1 MLQAKSIRGR
11 QSAMVSIA
19 HRRRDVRLRAGAI
32 RAARTAVRTI
42 SRAATVQAYELA
54 MMAAV
59 AATLPLH
66 LVNGSD
72 PGRGPLP
79 AARAHTAANARPVL
93 LVHGFGGGKSSW
105 SVIAR
110 TLSARGLTVDAITYP
125 PFGTSV
131 ENVAERLVVEVERTL
146 SQTGAEQVHLVG
158 HSLGGV
164 VIAQAI
170 AGGRLTG
177 LVDTVVTLGSPFGG
191 SPWAR
196 LLPFGAI
203 VPALRENSPLLRRLA
218 SAPIPDDVRWVAFSA
233 ALDMIVPG
241 VRSIPAQARVETIT
255 VSGVGHLGMLLNRQV
270 VGRIAAA
277 LPA

>member
-1 MLQAKSIRGR
+1 MLQAKSTRGR
-11 QSAMVSIA
+11 QSAKVRVA
-19 HRRRDVRLRAGAI
+19 QRRRDIRLRAGAI
-32 RAARTAVRTI
+32 GAARAAIRTI

-59 AATLPLH
+59 AAMLPLH

-79 AARAHTAANARPVL
+79 GAYTAANARPVL

-105 SVIAR
+105 STIAR

-131 ENVAERLVVEVERTL
+131 EQVAERLVVEVERTL

-191 SPWAR
+191 SPWAK

-218 SAPIPDDVRWVAFSA
+218 SAPIPDDVRWLAFSA

-241 VRSIPAQARVETIT
+241 VRSIPAQARAETIT
-255 VSGVGHLGMLLNRQV
+255 VRGVGHLGMLLNRQV